1 MLSHKN
7 TKYFLYKVSNW
18 IESMDAEKILM
29 SYTSKFKDETGLQKI
44 EEKDK
49 HFLIE
54 NTIAEI
60 EKKSLFIIEKEK
72 KLENML
78 EIENNYRICGCV
90 YQSLFFEIAETFIE
104 STKILPPDEIKQWD
118 ENLKA
123 NGWRIKSMVEI
134 EDSIKLLTLF

>member
-1 MLSHKN
+1 
-7 TKYFLYKVSNW
+7 
-18 IESMDAEKILM
+18 MDAEKILM

>member
-1 MLSHKN
+1 
-7 TKYFLYKVSNW
+7 
-18 IESMDAEKILM
+18 MDAEKMLM

-104 STKILPPDEIKQWD
+104 STKILPPDEIKQ
-118 ENLKA
+118 
-123 NGWRIKSMVEI
+123 
-134 EDSIKLLTLF
+134 

>member
-7 TKYFLYKVSNW
+7 AKYFLYKVSNW